1 MPLLAIE
8 AVGNVGLMVG
18 AVCGGPHKHRA
29 SREIGIASNSL
40 VIFFNLKVPDE
51 QVTEVKLGRYG
62 TIDLLVYLMESMNV
76 VKLVIGH

>member
-1 MPLLAIE
+1 LLLLTIE

-18 AVCGGPHKHRA
+18 AVCGGQHKHRVK
-29 SREIGIASNSL
+29 SGIASNAL

-62 TIDLLVYLMESMNV
+62 TIDLLFRF
-76 VKLVIGH
+76 